1 MKQLLTS
8 VFYVNAS
15 KSRSEQY
22 ILLSVAIIGLLGS
35 FYLIQ
40 KCQHNVSSHKTFTSN
55 RIIYNPTNNT
65 SLADLNYSFLEMKGD
80 LNEDTPIEFAL
91 TEIEDGKKFLVD
103 FGNGEQK
110 VISNESFFYSY
121 NRAGNYKVKLME
133 MDREKLRTVESR
145 NVLIS
150 RKERLH

>member
-40 KCQHNVSSHKTFTSN
+40 KCQHNVTSHKTLTSTN
-55 RIIYNPTNNT
+55 IIYSPTSSI
-65 SLADLNYSFLEMKGD
+65 SLADLNYSFLEMRGD
-80 LNEDTPIEFAL
+80 LNEDTPIEFSL
-91 TEIEDGKKFLVD
+91 NEIEDGKKFLVD

-121 NRAGNYKVKLME
+121 NRPGNYKVKLIE

-145 NVLIS
+145 VVLIS
-150 RKERLH
+150 RKGQLH